1 MVKTLKYNILERS
14 HDPDLFMRGDL
25 IGCQAPSG
33 KSPLN
38 EARHPLTAGLIF
50 VDNKR
55 NKSDNGAEYFI
66 CYPYSLW
73 ENDTEM

>member
-1 MVKTLKYNILERS
+1 MLKYTMLNGS
-14 HDPDLFMRGDL
+14 HNPDLFMRGDL

-33 KSPLN
+33 KRPLD
-38 EARHPLTAGLIF
+38 EASHSLTAGLIF

-55 NKSDNGAEYFI
+55 NESDNRAEYFI

>member
-1 MVKTLKYNILERS
+1 MKTLKYNVLKCS
-14 HDPDLFMRGDL
+14 HNPDLFMRGDL

-33 KSPLN
+33 KGPLD
-38 EARHPLTAGLIF
+38 EASHSLTASLIF

-55 NKSDNGAEYFI
+55 NKPDNRVEYFI

>member
-1 MVKTLKYNILERS
+1 MAKTLKYNILALS
-14 HDPDLFMRGDL
+14 HNPDLFMRGDL

-38 EARHPLTAGLIF
+38 EARLLLTAGLIF
-50 VDNKR
+50 VANKR

-73 ENDTEM
+73 ENNTEM

>member
-33 KSPLN
+33 KSTPERG
-38 EARHPLTAGLIF
+38 EASFDCRA
-50 VDNKR
+50 D
-55 NKSDNGAEYFI
+55 I
-66 CYPYSLW
+66 CG
-73 ENDTEM
+73 

>member
-1 MVKTLKYNILERS
+1 MIF
-14 HDPDLFMRGDL
+14 DLFMRGDFNRL
-25 IGCQAPSG
+25 SG
-33 KSPLN
+33 PKWEEPPPLN
-38 EARHPLTAGLIF
+38 EVRHPLTAGLIF

-66 CYPYSLW
+66 CYPYPLW